1 VFGDTSAGIDYSVW
15 LFDGAC
21 LALGNPAK
29 HKWIVYK
36 HSDPSPAFNANIGT
50 VYAVLDSIN
59 HFVSSVPAHSSI
71 NGDTV
76 FWNVTNIAHFNHSI
90 YVSLTFPANYTVA
103 NVFPIKTGITNTLI
117 TDTNMANNLVN
128 YTVDFCNGFDPNNKN
143 VAPKGIGPT
152 GNIDALDPLTKLM
165 TYDINFQNTGNAP
178 AYNIVVED
186 TLSDKL
192 DLNTFNVLSTSH
204 PYQLEL
210 INNHIIKW
218 KFYNIMLP
226 DSNTN
231 EPASH
236 GHIVYQIR
244 QKNTN
249 IVGDV
254 ITNRAHIYFDYNPA
268 IVTNQTINT
277 LVMPE
282 SLNDLSVSSAVVIYP
297 NPASDVV
304 YIESDK
310 AFTEVVIY
318 GMHMNRIQTIHV
330 PNNKTAVLNTK
341 SLSNGMYF
349 IKTNNGQMR
358 KLIIR
363 K

>member
-1 VFGDTSAGIDYSVW
+1 
-15 LFDGAC
+15 
-21 LALGNPAK
+21 
-29 HKWIVYK
+29 
-36 HSDPSPAFNANIGT
+36 
-50 VYAVLDSIN
+50 
-59 HFVSSVPAHSSI
+59 
-71 NGDTV
+71 
-76 FWNVTNIAHFNHSI
+76 
-90 YVSLTFPANYTVA
+90 VA
-103 NVFPIKTGITNTLI
+103 NVFPIKTGIKNTLI

-128 YTVDFCNGFDPNNKN
+128 YTVDFCNGYDPNNKN
-143 VAPKGIGPT
+143 VAPGGIGPN
-152 GNIDALDPLTKLM
+152 GNIDAFDPLTKLM

-226 DSNTN
+226 DSTTN

-249 IVGDV
+249 TVGDV
-254 ITNRAHIYFDYNPA
+254 IKNRAYIYFDLNPA
-268 IVTNQTINT
+268 IITNETINT

-282 SLNDLSVSSAVVIYP
+282 GVKDVHADNHIVIYP

-304 YIESDK
+304 YIESDQ
-310 AFTEVVIY
+310 AFTEVTVY
-318 GMHMNRIQTIHV
+318 DVQMNRIQSTPV
-330 PNNKTAVLNTK
+330 QKNTSATLNTK

-363 K
+363 R